1 MRLLVRPR
9 RQGQKTSAGA
19 CFNVTGRPNGAKGA
33 PLSPG
38 LRRTS
43 PPEVKFRAS
52 IGSKRKENSP
62 RARSRWVRHRHLL
75 RSFESPRTAVSEC
88 WPISPSPFAHL
99 ASTTTQL
106 HGDQTTT
113 AHAADK
119 PRTSPFPMRLYTER
133 FSSGVRT
140 DLPMSKYC
148 SHGNLLHFGLQ
159 CSQLNIRYYN
169 QDLHWVRDPA
179 QLTLQA
185 FDSRPTPTYTALAST
200 RSCGLYERAG
210 IPWVVRL
217 SIVHFRG
224 WCIRQVSCYT
234 LHSGF
239 RLPWPPPCCLDAPTP
254 FMVSDERT
262 LWYLRYAFG
271 SSRIASPAYQAWP
284 TWGSD
289 SRPRLTE
296 AGGALRPLRV

>member
-1 MRLLVRPR
+1 
-9 RQGQKTSAGA
+9 
-19 CFNVTGRPNGAKGA
+19 VTGRPNGAKGA

-75 RSFESPRTAVSEC
+75 RSFESPRSRYRNVGRFPLPPLRTRRDCARTSR
-88 WPISPSPFAHL
+88 S
-99 ASTTTQL
+99 
-106 HGDQTTT
+106 QTT
-113 AHAADK
+113 
-119 PRTSPFPMRLYTER
+119 PRTRARTPADPFIMRLCTER
-133 FSSGVRT
+133 FSSEVRT

-200 RSCGLYERAG
+200 NFHVWGIRSCRHTMGGSFEHRPFSGLVHSAG
-210 IPWVVRL
+210 EL
-217 SIVHFRG
+217 
-224 WCIRQVSCYT
+224 
-234 LHSGF
+234 LH
-239 RLPWPPPCCLDAPTP
+239 TP
-254 FMVSDERT
+254 
-262 LWYLRYAFG
+262 
-271 SSRIASPAYQAWP
+271 
-284 TWGSD
+284 
-289 SRPRLTE
+289 
-296 AGGALRPLRV
+296 

>member
-99 ASTTTQL
+99 ASTTTRNF
-106 HGDQTTT
+106 T
-113 AHAADK
+113 ATK
-119 PRTSPFPMRLYTER
+119 RPPRTPPISLAQVLFLCAFTLKGFPR
-133 FSSGVRT
+133 
-140 DLPMSKYC
+140 
-148 SHGNLLHFGLQ
+148 GLG
-159 CSQLNIRYYN
+159 
-169 QDLHWVRDPA
+169 
-179 QLTLQA
+179 
-185 FDSRPTPTYTALAST
+185 PTYPCPST
-200 RSCGLYERAG
+200 
-210 IPWVVRL
+210 
-217 SIVHFRG
+217 VHMETF
-224 WCIRQVSCYT
+224 ST
-234 LHSGF
+234 S
-239 RLPWPPPCCLDAPTP
+239 
-254 FMVSDERT
+254 
-262 LWYLRYAFG
+262 AFNV
-271 SSRIASPAYQAWP
+271 
-284 TWGSD
+284 
-289 SRPRLTE
+289 LN
-296 AGGALRPLRV
+296 